1 VSDGPLHRYRALKE
15 AGSLNFDPM
24 QELAAEKLQALHH
37 ALGGYTDTQA
47 ALKSGLL
54 KKLLAA
60 HQISLA
66 DGPRK

>member
-1 VSDGPLHRYRALKE
+1 LQQLS
-15 AGSLNFDPM
+15 GSNTLPQVFIGD
-24 QELAAEKLQALHH
+24 H
-37 ALGGYTDTQA
+37 AVGGYTDTQA

-66 DGPRK
+66 DGPLK